1 LGHILWS
8 TRATAAF
15 RRLDPSLRSEIE
27 RRTEYLRHTPRMY
40 AFAQDERFP
49 GCRSFWAEDL
59 CHVFYMVAA
68 GGSDCYIVAV
78 EEAEWDEERGSAGG
92 AGVEHEL

>member
-1 LGHILWS
+1 M
-8 TRATAAF
+8 
-15 RRLDPSLRSEIE
+15 RRLDPSLRSAIE

-40 AFAQDERFP
+40 AFAYDERFP

-78 EEAEWDEERGSAGG
+78 EEIETEEERESAGG
-92 AGVEHEL
+92 AGIEHEL